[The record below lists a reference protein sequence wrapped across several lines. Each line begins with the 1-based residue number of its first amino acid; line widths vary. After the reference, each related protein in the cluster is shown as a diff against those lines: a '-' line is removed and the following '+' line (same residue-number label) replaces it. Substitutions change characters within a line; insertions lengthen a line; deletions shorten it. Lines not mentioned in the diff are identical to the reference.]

1 MGRLLFFSGGVFCY
15 IFDVF
20 IKFSCDTPHTAMDE
34 FEELSGSEAAGAAPA
49 PALVDP
55 ASEFLEREKEELGD
69 VLGET
74 QESGDALTAPMD
86 GLGLSESQPDR
97 VSPSLSG
104 MTMPSSMM
112 SGMPRIEPET
122 IRQWRE
128 DNEKRLA
135 EKDAKEEEQLEQLKE
150 QAKKELSDWYKHY
163 KDQVE
168 KTKSVNRSAELEFV
182 AEVNDIKPGTEWER
196 VNKLVDFNA
205 KHAKSTK
212 DTTRMKSIMLQLKQN
227 GKAAA

>member
-1 MGRLLFFSGGVFCY
+1 
-15 IFDVF
+15 
-20 IKFSCDTPHTAMDE
+20 MDE
-34 FEELSGSEAAGAAPA
+34 FEELSGGEVAAATAAT
-49 PALVDP
+49 VDDP

-69 VLGET
+69 VLGEEEPAAAADQQPAT
-74 QESGDALTAPMD
+74 DTLSAPME
-86 GLGLSESQPDR
+86 GLGISGGGGSG
-97 VSPSLSG
+97 SLS
-104 MTMPSSMM
+104 PVMM
-112 SGMPRIEPET
+112 LSAGSTMPRIEPET
-122 IRQWRE
+122 IRAWRA

-135 EKDAKEEEQLEQLKE
+135 EKDAKEEEMLEQLRE

-168 KTKSVNRSAELEFV
+168 KTKSVNRSAEMEFV

-196 VNKLVDFNA
+196 VNKLVDFNS
-205 KHAKSTK
+205 KHSKSTK

>member
-1 MGRLLFFSGGVFCY
+1 M
-15 IFDVF
+15 
-20 IKFSCDTPHTAMDE
+20 
-34 FEELSGSEAAGAAPA
+34 
-49 PALVDP
+49 
-55 ASEFLEREKEELGD
+55 
-69 VLGET
+69 
-74 QESGDALTAPMD
+74 
-86 GLGLSESQPDR
+86 
-97 VSPSLSG
+97 
-104 MTMPSSMM
+104 
-112 SGMPRIEPET
+112 GMPRIEPET
-122 IRQWRE
+122 IRVWRAE
-128 DNEKRLA
+128 NEKRLA
-135 EKDAKEEEQLEQLKE
+135 EKDAKEEEQLEQLRE